1 MTDGTAPAIASKQ
14 ADSTRIS
21 INKWSDFNSIIY
33 VDTASS
39 IHRHN
44 PLPPLLL
51 IIQRNCRR
59 HHHHQRRHRKEPPLQ
74 HHHYYCRRQ
83 HLLSKPSDI
92 IFSNAPIFFRPI
104 DKLLSQLHYDLFIV
118 SSFVIIINRIIESG
132 CRCIDIIIIII
143 IIAAASLPPTGR
155 HNIFQRFEVDP
166 PADNYSSSTSI
177 TNHLRQS
184 PSSSSSTASSEV
196 VAAAADDYYCSSSS
210 SFSTGPLIFQKV
222 IDVTM
227 V

>member
-1 MTDGTAPAIASKQ
+1 M
-14 ADSTRIS
+14 
-21 INKWSDFNSIIY
+21 
-33 VDTASS
+33 
-39 IHRHN
+39 HRHN

-155 HNIFQRFEVDP
+155 HNIFQRSEVDP

-177 TNHLRQS
+177 TNHLRQP
-184 PSSSSSTASSEV
+184 PSSSSSTASSEG
-196 VAAAADDYYCSSSS
+196 VAARSRWLFLLEQQHFLHY
-210 SFSTGPLIFQKV
+210 GPLDFHNSSMLRCYDGYERRV
-222 IDVTM
+222 M
-227 V
+227 CLW

>member
-1 MTDGTAPAIASKQ
+1 M
-14 ADSTRIS
+14 
-21 INKWSDFNSIIY
+21 
-33 VDTASS
+33 
-39 IHRHN
+39 HRHN

-143 IIAAASLPPTGR
+143 IGPRGPRVVQRTGGR
-155 HNIFQRFEVDP
+155 RRRLIL
-166 PADNYSSSTSI
+166 YSIISAFFCLQ
-177 TNHLRQS
+177 N
-184 PSSSSSTASSEV
+184 
-196 VAAAADDYYCSSSS
+196 
-210 SFSTGPLIFQKV
+210 STGIHV
-222 IDVTM
+222 GIDTLLF
-227 V
+227 